1 MNVKIEKTEA
11 ILLILIV
18 MINKILLNIPKEII
32 RQSQTGAPINLIYT
46 TILAILI
53 TLLICKLFK
62 KFPNEDIIEISEYI
76 GKKPLKILVGSLF
89 ILLFTIIIIT
99 VIYEFS
105 NLLQL
110 IYFPN
115 TPEYLM
121 FII

>member
-1 MNVKIEKTEA
+1 MNVKIGKTEA

-32 RQSQTGAPINLIYT
+32 RQSKTGAPINLIYT

-89 ILLFTIIIIT
+89 IVLFTIIIIT

-110 IYFPN
+110 LYFPN
-115 TPEYLM
+115 T
-121 FII
+121 